1 MSHTEIK
8 PLYESSNL
16 FIVQLSTRKFPS
28 IVLQGNTFYSIY
40 KDIQSVKKKADPN
53 QAIELLEEIDDLES
67 RFKAILNVYEK
78 VPLDNKMDLPYNHL

>member
-1 MSHTEIK
+1 MSHIEIN

-28 IVLQGNTFYSIY
+28 IVLQGDTFYSIY
-40 KDIQSVKKKADPN
+40 KDIQRVKKKADPN
-53 QAIELLEEIDDLES
+53 QSMEFLEEIDDLES

-78 VPLDNKMDLPYNHL
+78 VLLDNKIDLPY